1 VISGPGGAGKG
12 TIVDRLME
20 QDPRLWLSRSWTTR
34 ARRPGEAADAYTF
47 VTRAE
52 FEERIR
58 SGGFLEWAEF
68 LGEYYGTPTP
78 EQPPGRDIVLE
89 IDVQGAE
96 QIVASYPEALLIFIE
111 APTRAAQEARLR
123 QRGDAEDVI
132 RKRLAKAD
140 SEASRGVELGAS
152 VVINDDLDRSV
163 GEVLGLI
170 AARRAAC
177 GGPGA

>member
-20 QDPRLWLSRSWTTR
+20 RDERLWLSRSWTTR
-34 ARRPGEAADAYTF
+34 GRRPGEAQDAYTF
-47 VTRAE
+47 VARDA
-52 FEERIR
+52 FEERIAK
-58 SGGFLEWAEF
+58 GGFLEWAEF
-68 LGEYYGTPTP
+68 LGEYYGTPSP
-78 EQPPGRDIVLE
+78 EPPEGRDIVLE

-96 QIVASYPEALLIFIE
+96 QVVASYPEALLIFIE

-123 QRGDAEDVI
+123 QRGDAEDII

-140 SEASRGVELGAS
+140 SEASRGKELGAS

-163 GEVLGLI
+163 AEVLELI
-170 AARRAAC
+170 AARRTART
-177 GGPGA
+177 GPGS

>member
-1 VISGPGGAGKG
+1 
-12 TIVDRLME
+12 ME

-34 ARRPGEAADAYTF
+34 ARRPGEAEDAYTF
-47 VTRAE
+47 VTREA
-52 FEERIR
+52 FEERLAG
-58 SGGFLEWAEF
+58 GGFLEWAEF
-68 LGEYYGTPTP
+68 LDEYYGTPSP
-78 EQPPGRDIVLE
+78 EPPEGRDIVLE

-96 QIVASYPEALLIFIE
+96 QVITAYPEAMLIFIE

-123 QRGDAEDVI
+123 RRGDAPDII

-140 SEASRGVELGAS
+140 SEASRGKELGAS

-163 GEVLGLI
+163 AEVLDLI

-177 GGPGA
+177 AGPGA